1 MRLLV
6 LDAALARCFAALVV
20 EGAVMIE
27 RAQEGTHG
35 QAAALP
41 PLVEQVLAGLAT
53 QGAGALDGVA
63 VGIGPG
69 SFTGLRTAISLAAG
83 MADARGLPLI
93 GVSTGEA
100 LAGLSA
106 QRVWACTENRR
117 GQLFLERFAPGPVA
131 EGAPVTV
138 EEAALPRPEAL
149 TWIVGD
155 GAPRAAARLRAGG
168 APVVLGEARRVEAA
182 ALAAVAERRLAGLL
196 PPRAAQPL
204 YVDPAATT

>member
-20 EGAVMIE
+20 DGAVAME
-27 RAQEGTHG
+27 SAQEGTHG

-41 PLVEQVLAGLAT
+41 PLLQQVLAG
-53 QGAGALDGVA
+53 GAALDGVA

-69 SFTGLRTAISLAAG
+69 SFTGLRTAIALAQG
-83 MADARGLPLI
+83 LADARGLPLI

-100 LAGLSA
+100 LAGLSPHP
-106 QRVWACTENRR
+106 VWACTENRR
-117 GQLFLERFAPGPVA
+117 GRLFLERFAPGPVA

-138 EEAALPRPEAL
+138 EETALPRPEAL
-149 TWIVGD
+149 TWLMGD
-155 GAPRAAARLRAGG
+155 GAPRAAARLRARG
-168 APVVLGEARRVEAA
+168 APVALGGARRVEAA
-182 ALAAVAERRLAGLL
+182 ALSAVAERRLAGLL

>member
-41 PLVEQVLAGLAT
+41 PLVEQVLAEVGT
-53 QGAGALDGVA
+53 LDGLA

-69 SFTGLRTAISLAAG
+69 SFTGLRVAIALAQG
-83 MADARGLPLI
+83 LADARGLPLI

-168 APVVLGEARRVEAA
+168 APAVLGEARRVEAA